1 MRSHLLH
8 MLLYSSIVA
17 LFLSVLFRQETR
29 ARLRFGVA
37 VWLVMVN
44 ILLKLM
50 AVVSL
55 IFGPLF
61 V

>member
-29 ARLRFGVA
+29 ARMKFGVT
-37 VWLVMVN
+37 VWLVMVCGA
-44 ILLKLM
+44 LTLAYVM
-50 AVVSL
+50 YP
-55 IFGPLF
+55 FPG
-61 V
+61 